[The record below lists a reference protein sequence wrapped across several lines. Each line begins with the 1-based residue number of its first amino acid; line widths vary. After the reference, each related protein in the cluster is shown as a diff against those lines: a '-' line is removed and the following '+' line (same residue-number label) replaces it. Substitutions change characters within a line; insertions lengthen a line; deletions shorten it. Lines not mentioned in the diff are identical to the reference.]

1 MVDDI
6 LLNKADILEKCIRRI
21 HEEYQNDSQNLFTNQ
36 TKQDSIILNLER
48 SCQASIDMAMR
59 KVKLLRLGLP
69 KESRE
74 AFDLLAKAGM
84 IDPQLLQKMHGLV
97 GFRNTA
103 IHNYMPL
110 DLKVVKAI
118 VEHHLG
124 DFLALSKALIQSA
137 K

>member
-21 HEEYQNDSQNLFTNQ
+21 NEEYQNDSQNLFTHQ

-74 AFDLLAKAGM
+74 AFDLLAQAGI

-103 IHNYMPL
+103 IHNYKAL

-118 VEHHLG
+118 VENHLY
-124 DFLALSKALIQSA
+124 DFLALSKALIQSP
-137 K
+137 